1 MQDDD
6 KLLTQYARDGS
17 QAAFG
22 QLVARHLSLVYST
35 CLREL
40 GSPPLAEDAAQ
51 VVFLLLARKARSLRA
66 GPSLAGWLYKAARFV
81 AKDVRKQEGRRRSG
95 EERVMSEVTYRPEPF
110 TPECPSMGS
119 VEPFLNDALS
129 ALKAGEREAI
139 LLRFIEGHTL
149 AETGAALGVSEDAA
163 RMRVSR
169 AVEKMR
175 RHLTAHGAA
184 VTGIVLTGLLAS
196 DAARPVPANAA
207 AITQATLQA
216 LSTGPAANVLLLS
229 KGVYQTVN
237 IIKVKVAALAAA
249 VLLVGAAIVPITHA
263 HPPKHRTRPYVPTR
277 APLPDTPQTVLSLLN
292 KAQTAADVGKTMTA
306 DFSYVVSNPDGS
318 LRKDVGTFKLMKP
331 NYAAITYN
339 TGLPTATELHSDGRT
354 VWTYH
359 PAKDSYQQVEAD
371 PQGKNINVWRLITIG
386 GFFSVYTWI
395 RRGVYAEP
403 GELHYRG
410 RETMGGVEY
419 EVLEH
424 KMVGTVKGG
433 AVPFDQKI
441 YIGADNLIHRF
452 TLDFVLD
459 GKPGRE
465 VAELTNIRM
474 REPMQPTEFAYNPP
488 PGASLQP
495 K

>member
-81 AKDVRKQEGRRRSG
+81 AKDVRKQEGRRRLG
-95 EERVMSEVTYRPEPF
+95 EERVMSETTHKQEPF
-110 TPECPSMGS
+110 TPECPSMEA
-119 VEPFLNDALS
+119 VEPLLNDALS
-129 ALKAGEREAI
+129 ALKAGEREAV

-149 AETGAALGVSEDAA
+149 AETGAALGLSEDAA
-163 RMRVSR
+163 RMRVTR

-175 RHLTAHGAA
+175 RHLTAHGAV

-196 DAARPVPANAA
+196 EAARPAPANAA
-207 AITQATLQA
+207 AMTQAALQA
-216 LSTGPAANVLLLS
+216 ISVGPTANVLLLS
-229 KGVYQTVN
+229 KGVYQTMN
-237 IIKVKVAALAAA
+237 IIKVKVAALVAA
-249 VLLVGAAIVPITHA
+249 VFTVGVTIIPLTHA
-263 HPPKHRTRPYVPTR
+263 RPPRHAARPPVPAH
-277 APLPDTPQTVLSLLN
+277 APLLDTPQTVLSLLN
-292 KAQTAADVGKTMTA
+292 KAQSAADGGKTMTA
-306 DFSYVVSNPDGS
+306 DFSYVVSDPDGS
-318 LRKDVGTFKLMKP
+318 LKKDVGTLRLMKP
-331 NYAAITYN
+331 NYAAISYN
-339 TGLPTATELHSDGRT
+339 TGLPTATEIHSDGQT
-354 VWTYH
+354 VWTLH
-359 PAKDSYQQVEAD
+359 PAGNSYQQVTAD
-371 PQGKNINVWRLITIG
+371 PQGKNINVWRLINIG
-386 GFFSVYTWI
+386 GFFSVYTWV

-403 GELHYRG
+403 SELHYRG
-410 RETMGGVEY
+410 RETVGGVEY
-419 EVLEH
+419 AVLEH
-424 KMVGTVKGG
+424 KMVGTMKGK
-433 AVPFDQKI
+433 ASAFDQKI
-441 YIGADNLIHRF
+441 YIGPDSLIHRF

-465 VAELTNIRM
+465 VAELTNVRM
-474 REPMQPTEFAYNPP
+474 GEPMQPTEFAYTPP
-488 PGASLQP
+488 TGASLQP